1 MTLVFFSNPP
11 HRYILKFVVS
21 DLYPTLIHS
30 SVLFLCATAVDS
42 DLHLQ

>member
-1 MTLVFFSNPP
+1 MTLVFLVTLPTATFGS
-11 HRYILKFVVS
+11 FVVS
-21 DLYPTLIHS
+21 DLYPTLIH